1 MPTSKKISYDS
12 KSKVDRNKSAR
23 ELRLRRQKERMGQQS
38 DNAGKSEPQ
47 KPLFDLSLSY
57 AYTD

>member
-1 MPTSKKISYDS
+1 MPTSKKIPTSLRARQIEISLHESYAWDV
-12 KSKVDRNKSAR
+12 K
-23 ELRLRRQKERMGQQS
+23 KEWMEQQS